1 MVTFCMHEIC
11 RARTRVYASLEMFLI
26 TMFISSCLMLEKFNL
41 STDWSMGCGDSKF
54 SSDLDQELKGTTL
67 IGFAYSGGIILGAE
81 SRASNEREELLYPLR
96 SKLEFWSSV
105 YCLFFNFIFIL
116 VLNIFSR
123 ISVRDDKD
131 KVVQISSNIIY
142 VVQGDEVD
150 CGNMNDSMKQKFPYQ
165 VRASITYHICF
176 RFYLNLEKENKK
188 FK

>member
-1 MVTFCMHEIC
+1 
-11 RARTRVYASLEMFLI
+11 
-26 TMFISSCLMLEKFNL
+26 
-41 STDWSMGCGDSKF
+41 MGCGDSKF

-96 SKLEFWSSV
+96 
-105 YCLFFNFIFIL
+105 I
-116 VLNIFSR
+116 
-123 ISVRDDKD
+123 RDDKD

-165 VRASITYHICF
+165 GYTTPSVSCVVETMYNYQNSLDEKKGPQVHRVFLKNKRVVKERAGFPAALGSGQIFALDVLEGYYYNMTTEAAIELAFKALFRATY
-176 RFYLNLEKENKK
+176 
-188 FK
+188 